1 VDHTNFG
8 PKTADEIS
16 GSLYKRPNFDYLFH
30 PVTLVGSRRAYGA
43 LKGQLCGID
52 TNSTTTALKGYS
64 LSVCST
70 QIAKCFFSSLT
81 VCCDTQMWIRPNGV
95 SQVMTNILHKGS
107 SEIER
112 SPSIFFYPGSTRY
125 AICSSRKTLLELQFR
140 WLPRLHIRSST
151 TRYFNFGK
159 DPSRPLR
166 NRQWTHVIVTHSN
179 TGLEVRLGLFETR
192 NSCLM
197 VCLIT
202 GVLQQPSGGTGCHR
216 SSQDQQWYSGRL
228 QRQCISYRHAL
239 CLV

>member
-81 VCCDTQMWIRPNGV
+81 VCCDTQMWIRPNGI

-125 AICSSRKTLLELQFR
+125 AICSSKGKHYSNCNSVGYLGCIFGPV
-140 WLPRLHIRSST
+140 PR
-151 TRYFNFGK
+151 
-159 DPSRPLR
+159 
-166 NRQWTHVIVTHSN
+166 
-179 TGLEVRLGLFETR
+179 
-192 NSCLM
+192 
-197 VCLIT
+197 
-202 GVLQQPSGGTGCHR
+202 GTSISAKIHLDRCAI
-216 SSQDQQWYSGRL
+216 DNGRT
-228 QRQCISYRHAL
+228 
-239 CLV
+239 